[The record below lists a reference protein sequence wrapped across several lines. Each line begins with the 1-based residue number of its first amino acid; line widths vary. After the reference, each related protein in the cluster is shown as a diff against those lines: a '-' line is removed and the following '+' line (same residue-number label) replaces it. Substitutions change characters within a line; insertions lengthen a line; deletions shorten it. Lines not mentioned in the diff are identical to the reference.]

1 MEPQAKEQNQNETHR
16 KENIDLCGG
25 VAVHQASFRYTCN
38 KKESECEHAPSF
50 GPSLQCT
57 EERNERTKGM
67 EYIMGTRSI
76 SGDLFFVKAV
86 RPLKQ

>member
-1 MEPQAKEQNQNETHR
+1 MEVLQFIRHPFDIPATKKNQNV
-16 KENIDLCGG
+16 NMP
-25 VAVHQASFRYTCN
+25 
-38 KKESECEHAPSF
+38 PSF

-67 EYIMGTRSI
+67 EYIMGKRSI